1 MVDADRLA
9 DRTDAKRSTR
19 LGEGD
24 EQPKLCSP
32 TEATSETPSP
42 VVAALVPTVFV
53 LVPTAFAVM
62 TMLFRGRVFCAWIA
76 RTPGMMF
83 ILAAV
88 GAPTAPERKVSSPR
102 SAESGVATETVCA
115 SEAGCVSG
123 RPEPSWAA
131 AGAASPLQ
139 ARQRLGDLLA
149 VIVRAHTAIVLPLI
163 VHTSILHVG

>member
-42 VVAALVPTVFV
+42 VVAV

-115 SEAGCVSG
+115 SEADCVSG

>member
-32 TEATSETPSP
+32 TEATSEIPSP
-42 VVAALVPTVFV
+42 VVAA

-115 SEAGCVSG
+115 SEADCVSW